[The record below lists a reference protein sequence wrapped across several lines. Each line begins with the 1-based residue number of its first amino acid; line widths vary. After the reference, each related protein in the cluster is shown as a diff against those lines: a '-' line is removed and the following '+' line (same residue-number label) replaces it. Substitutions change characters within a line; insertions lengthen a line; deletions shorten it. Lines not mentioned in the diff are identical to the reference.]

1 MFQVP
6 YSALLTAVSPMSVLA
21 VSPFPILPHLVHL
34 MADQPTSVSAC
45 SLLLYITVSYCHTYN
60 IYGIY
65 IMALYYHDGHYM
77 YTFP

>member
-6 YSALLTAVSPMSVLA
+6 YSALLTAVSRMSVLA

-45 SLLLYITVSYCHTYN
+45 
-60 IYGIY
+60 
-65 IMALYYHDGHYM
+65 
-77 YTFP
+77 

>member
-34 MADQPTSVSAC
+34 MVDQPTRVSAC
-45 SLLLYITVSYCHTYN
+45 SLLLYI
-60 IYGIY
+60 
-65 IMALYYHDGHYM
+65 
-77 YTFP
+77 